1 MDQPTSSSPE
11 NENPNADLDVQRTRD
26 MMAFLGQGGTRVA
39 PVAPK
44 FEFEDAAPQETSSF
58 NPNAMTGKDYF
69 EFFQQNRSARFNHDA
84 QGRQAFKLMAEHM
97 DQRKVD
103 FLGSAEM
110 AVGQMV
116 EELGGITDAPLHPG
130 KFAAS
135 TAESAAKGIRDM
147 YGIFAQSEDP
157 QSAFFKIKS
166 WAMRVA
172 GKDDGDIDSQM
183 RQFHEAREFNNRSYE
198 HMEGKSSIV
207 GDMLPEGY
215 GHMFT
220 KLVEPKFANALSYA
234 VLDIPEIVL
243 SSGMS
248 TPGTAIKLAALRAPK
263 AAAKGG
269 VFAAWSAR
277 SAERL
282 SNYAQVMGGK
292 ALEAT
297 GAVVKAPFKAIYG
310 ASQSAAQLG
319 GDFAGN
325 AVRNLAT
332 AEVIEAGAE
341 LVGGTVVRHPAMG
354 FLRSFG
360 LEAFGELA
368 QTAGADIA
376 DRALGRVSVKMDT
389 LGATTL
395 ERLAAGTAKGA
406 DVMSREAQLL
416 AKGINASVGW
426 APSLSGQA
434 LKTMFRDGIIGA
446 GLGWANSGEEGA
458 GMGLGMGIGWGGL
471 SGSVRHLHAYT
482 HYTHQDERVVQNFN
496 QFVAPSFAR
505 IHGATAGEMARRF
518 GDHVQSFGDLR
529 TSAIEMSHLS
539 TLVAHETGL
548 FGEGNVMF
556 FFGNSA
562 AEFDKMLLD
571 SNVRPDDFA
580 TLSKE
585 FLNLQDNPAM
595 MSEVTLN
602 NKAVK
607 RIIAINSDAYRP
619 TSARHEISHLLLRSV
634 AEANGD
640 MDHVYFADPFTGQ
653 KRSAGRVFSPRY
665 LSTIY
670 GASKDLGMMPDVAW
684 SAALQQ
690 YVAQIEHNQSYAEA
704 DQAAVYARAQAFG
717 VEAKDHIAKF
727 RDLYNSGTLD
737 MRDLDHI
744 AIVKTMTLVAEEA
757 YAYYQSAT
765 SNVFAVDKY
774 VKDPAAR
781 NMLRAWAENRA
792 ASNNSRILSDL
803 ELAGVELRGKLI
815 NPDGSAKL
823 FDDQGNPAMETM
835 VYDDGKVLRLKAM
848 DSWIEQTM
856 KSAYSRGEV
865 HVSSMDPMRQ
875 AALAKTSGKEHLFTA
890 ISNGGMKLK
899 TKQELDELSLDQSKK
914 IIGAIGQLPESVR
927 PLVQVGAD
935 GTQRLILEQMN
946 GEGLEALRASGA
958 FTDRE
963 FNELIGM
970 IEIAK
975 RGREGVPA
983 FNVMNTTLLAHS
995 MQVRR
1000 GAAVFRLRGD
1010 DVPVTYRTFV
1020 PLSVEVYLKTH
1031 DVNGDPLRTPKGG
1044 VVIHSLDVA
1053 AENRRLTKMFKR
1065 GDVQQL
1071 FSGNFD
1077 DFVRVYQDYVINQSG
1092 LNGPRVPSAEL
1103 FKPRFGSDAERV
1115 RDIMYE
1121 TFGGRKPK
1129 DAPFINTPS
1138 NGYMGGADDTNRPF
1152 YTMRFDTMADT
1163 RLHPTSWNARSNL
1176 PLFPYVP
1183 SAYEGITRNMM
1194 VSGFQKLPL
1203 TGGAS
1208 FLRDR
1213 NGFEIYQGK
1222 KGFNLF
1228 DMYGIKV
1235 GTFSSIKSAIAKA
1248 AKDIGKYD
1256 EADILPAEEGHTVE
1270 INGKTEELLFP
1281 STPVFMLHGVRDR
1294 AHSILSANAKVPDF
1308 SVSEQVLS
1316 SIVGFE
1322 YKLDQAGRLVDS
1334 SGTVVPDQ
1342 AAAARKGFTVKAGQA
1357 IPGAGFKETVRIG
1370 IGQASVTTDFEA
1382 LAQNEAV
1389 RVSPTWLRA
1398 LHAMPGGKDIADR
1411 QMAIRLAIAEHV
1423 SRGFRNGELQMPS
1436 VNSRQ
1441 TSNNFAIIADAMP
1454 VDGADFQRI
1463 DSEIDKWLLAQKAD
1477 INKIADQI
1485 DGVFGIS
1492 ANGTSAIF
1500 PLHDVGS
1507 GNYVP
1512 DRVIHAAH
1520 GVVITPSLMAYAKAY
1535 GPAKAAAAGG
1545 AGTIELI
1552 RAHAEMTG
1560 EGEQSV
1566 VIQANNVRE
1575 FQALI
1580 GNGGIPNEW
1589 LQHHETMTPGFT
1601 AAFQALLPIMDQAKN
1616 PTSAAASGSRGKV
1629 SMPLAH
1635 PDVKLHIKKYIDDT
1649 RFAASQDGPYRKTI
1663 TSEVGKDGRLKR
1675 NEAGKKEGV
1684 LFTALLNISDPRME
1698 NFLSHESIYRAIAV
1712 ASDESNYAGL
1722 PAGTRASDMAKL
1734 QLLIHGMQSDDNV
1747 FHHEIKTTAERE
1759 IGIRGT
1765 RELGGGPV
1773 PVGGSYGI
1781 YSGAPSLSPMS
1792 GALELKNG
1800 GKISIQHNVNHQT
1813 PRRFREVMESRGSM
1827 IKDGVLTII
1836 AGEDKTKA
1844 MTQSIANASYI
1855 LSTSSDSRMRGAS
1868 GTAKVTV
1875 SPTKMTGLTD
1885 GAQVP
1890 GDTFYNPGDRAISP
1904 MAFGLAIKTK
1914 SSSGIPNMVR
1924 AAHDAGYTWL
1934 GKHMSKADVSDLR
1947 PFVEQIAQIAISTSG
1962 DWRIADPADI
1972 APIMAQ
1978 LTERLEQVMPHEKVV
1993 FAEDIIV
2000 GMALSL
2006 AGTQPKQSGLNFK
2019 PVRGGGVNI
2028 VPKPAANLGRA
2039 DAIAGMSKIAQAIHQ
2054 ADYIDGSVKSATNIK
2069 EKWLDYSKRSRDF
2082 LKSGAIELKT
2092 KEVPAGTSWQ
2102 TDSVF
2107 MLAGKRAIERL
2118 DADRK
2123 DLLKDLGLLGR
2134 AKDVLGR
2141 EFDYLEISDSRAKLL
2156 TDRFGGRAAMMA
2168 ADGMTDPDAAIK
2180 AAVAEFAAGR
2190 FDGPAGLA
2198 LVANAN
2204 SNELALG
2211 QIFSHDELFALY
2223 PGMKSSKVT
2232 FELGAFGATYYGEG
2246 SFGRIEIGIGMLLR
2260 DELAAYDAEVGISS
2274 EYVGSYVEF
2283 KGTGGLSYDE
2293 NLRRTIIHEVQHMVY
2308 HAEGWSQIWDWNLT
2322 DNDTG
2327 KFDVAEMRFAGPA
2340 ALTRIEQMLG
2350 GTELTP
2356 VTDSF
2361 GPNIDA
2367 VFVSKLKHMQVE
2379 TSRILSFDTASKT
2392 IRKADDDTATQAI
2405 ERIIHA
2411 PLAAKMVRDVI
2422 PETIRWTQALDG
2434 TFHMLA
2440 SSLRSQKD
2448 KLSIEA
2454 YNGAMEKLNS
2464 SADAL
2469 SKFTS
2474 VITVLESELKAGTK
2488 TAHAAS
2494 FELLNEIDQNRHFL
2508 MLEDPSW
2515 SALYAG
2521 MGGGF
2526 EHQLRTMAFR
2536 DKANL
2541 WRNLLEAHEDLGGRG
2556 GKMPG
2561 DWAQW
2566 HMVKIAN
2573 AMGRMMYFAQP
2584 DELTARVTEARAGMS
2599 EQQLSKRNRY
2609 MPKADKE
2616 IAAAYNVGRYIAEVA
2631 TTGAMRP
2638 FDDNLFMI
2646 GGAKGSEQFD
2656 ANMFG
2661 GGTPNTFKLGMRML
2675 ARSSLLSH
2683 YINIR
2688 DVGSAMKVLTFSSRG
2703 WRIGVDGKPEFVF
2716 SMGRLQGADQWG
2728 RDTATAANQ
2737 GISRIVNNAIDFYRD
2752 FEDPETL
2759 PDRAMA
2765 LTAQPGEETRVAELN
2780 SVSEETVVK
2789 QNALEDLIRANR
2801 FVNPTDYDDN
2811 NGPGFG
2817 LLAGLSKDGVSV
2829 KIEDVAKALG
2839 ATIAIDSLVT
2849 MQSPVLNAI
2858 HEGKVPLLM
2867 TGGGIADYLRIA
2879 GVDENGLELAK
2890 ISQIDR
2896 QFAGIKL
2903 SAGELAELVAVL
2915 HDVPFE
2921 SVLEAPLGAK
2931 AIAVQ
2936 TAMADTQLPNKLR
2949 ELNRGWLPSSTM
2961 ATRMST
2967 WVNEVLSGGQSQ
2979 ANTPLK
2985 SLLLA
2990 NTTQRAGSGVMFL
3003 QSMLETHITLSWNGN
3018 EYLSK
3023 MLSADRFARIREKF
3037 LSHDTRE
3044 MVFKQVQT
3052 LASSASS
3059 LDQRRNSERVL
3070 LAFSSRV
3077 EKLLMELT
3085 PLAEKV
3091 AERIIKSA
3099 EGDGS
3104 YAIELLGDIYGE
3116 AIKEAMK
3123 DVSAYSASDK
3133 DVSIS
3138 EPGFAIRRGMDVR
3151 IGAGAQDVHALG
3163 NSYEK
3168 VAANS
3173 LGMTSGRANNSVM
3186 LPAFGMIGGA
3196 TEAFSRTAS
3205 GRARYLGMAGM
3216 STAPVSGLDTF
3227 TGSFSKTTAREF
3239 VRGANLSAGPNYTGL
3254 SPDANGMMIGIN
3266 MFGEPYTLTTNH
3278 NSDGAISITPEPFF
3292 TGIGQDLLNL
3302 GSTSRPGNMP
3312 NQITR
3317 SGLDPAVAAASDAA
3331 NRLIS
3336 MAKQLAEVIIN
3347 QNQAHNLDIVS
3358 SAIYEAV
3365 SVDEGSSEIRRFV
3378 RSDPTIGRAYQ
3389 LGDLSGDLL
3398 KAKALLAVAYE
3409 VADRP
3414 DMNVGIANFGVS
3426 IGFSRDWGYYSQ
3438 GSSEISRNAGGY
3450 RPLSQTSVVRTHV
3463 TPEGRVVL
3471 TSAFEGLADSRDIR
3485 ELRVID
3491 AITGSGSVSA
3501 HEIAHKPTLGM
3512 MADWHASMNLFADN
3526 EHEFGVNNF
3535 EQAHEADLSVKSMGS
3550 RIGRVSEIGLTALK
3564 RIPMNHQFS
3573 TGFMKEVA
3581 YKYGSS
3587 WYARNLVETLTGE
3600 TTMDIVIGRLK
3611 ASGAGINLAA
3621 SLESV
3626 LNEKQFF
3633 GTASKGMAAN
3643 PDRSAFFQ
3651 PLARY
3656 MWAAAATL
3664 GIRHFSDGI
3673 KEPHKSILLTM
3684 IARGD
3689 DTDAIKHFI
3698 ANTPHV
3704 GFREGSVKF
3713 GKNTSHLDLSQIHS
3727 LAGNMMLKE
3736 RLIPLLEATG
3746 VFRAEDIDL
3755 IRKHIDHATAFDPT
3769 STGDIRHSGR
3779 VLDGYQRAIGER
3791 DVTPGHQTPA
3801 DALRAFSNYKSGL
3814 LTSGMDLG
3822 DNGDGTAAV
3831 IDIMRGL
3838 ASLEGRKPR
3847 FSMDATEGVK
3857 FIFPEQTGVD
3867 KAGVTD
3873 GFLGSYPA
3881 SSYYAVASDTIGNP
3895 DIVANVNRG
3904 GRPHALGKGSEMNL
3918 DGTNRYYVRNAG
3930 ASVIGYDPV
3939 TPEQGGALAA
3949 MMGVPVFSDF
3959 KYSVTPG
3966 LMTVTPD
3973 RTGRSKLS
3981 SSVMRTAMVESIIA
3995 ELRKEN
4001 AKTIDIAPAGH
4012 HLSYIGAD
4020 PMMLASATQSEA
4032 IKDITATWNNKGLKG
4047 INRTL
4052 QSGYRHGNSM
4062 GDVVNASVVTHSLYS
4077 DQGGPYGQN
4086 APSHGLGQNAGPD
4099 QLGEFAPKKG
4109 YAWQRLPDGRIMLNV
4124 TGDHLGYKLDHKQ
4137 ITKRRPGYG
4146 FSLIEGLGWDQQN
4159 GVLIPMRINAHV
4171 GIADMLRTMKHPLA
4185 AMYDHTDPAIV
4196 GQHIRAAASSNRRNF
4211 HETRGNFQPMTGSF
4225 SAAGDARLTKGI
4237 KDFAFISGY
4246 LADNAIDPMVKADAA
4261 AQLNGHQSAN
4271 GYASIILPANAT
4283 PDDIRSAVL
4292 ALHMEPVIG
4301 LSLSHMS
4308 NHSRRYS
4315 HLEFTGDNAYSSGR
4329 SLPTRNGISPS
4340 TEGYRYS
4347 FRGSMPGRLPQ
4358 EVLKGLMDTTMML
4371 SPTLI
4376 DDIDVMI
4383 GKMSGGESGYF
4394 LPDSERILSMN
4405 GDTGL
4410 SIASMFPGRPDL
4422 LRYSWDSK
4430 NMHGIKVWKRTI
4442 PKGAERY
4449 HAHVVQFEAPMQYE
4463 AEGGLRIGPKSIA
4476 FRTPEEAT
4484 AFANRVSV
4492 SRSGAD
4498 IAKAL
4503 AAGDVEVVNGAD
4515 TPTSPFMPEADVR
4528 KGVFMNG
4535 HELTAME
4542 NSAHFVGDM
4551 DTPMDRKS
4559 AKTLGAALGSNKH
4572 LRFSPGESL
4581 MMVGGKSMDEL
4592 QDLVRCKLNF
4602 GSPRG
4607 TMEFASKAMNAII
4620 HGALPNTQKLEAMLG
4635 EDWFKVMKKAGVSGE
4650 EMRQTGLAAL
4660 FIGAKTTKL
4669 TRMDVAEFMAA
4680 TIPMLRRHDLSTS
4693 NDLKLSGILAMG
4705 GGLEGGDSPHKLN
4718 GGYLMPY
4725 MPDSVLQSRINQ
4737 HQAISGIIGSL
4748 ERLELTHRALLE
4760 AGNVNSESTLNAIAA
4775 TNKVLLSYARKIGMD
4790 EEAIANKGASEL
4802 ATLIQTRIETLA
4814 KKTHTGGD
4822 TFGNLNYT
4830 GLENVRLTLND
4841 HISNIRALQDV
4852 SSMVGGV
4859 MPELVLPLRQLHS
4872 EFMMGSPAMELPT
4885 RFATGAPYGWSA
4897 GTVNN
4902 GVEDLTGQVISGHY
4916 NKYWGNYTS
4925 GYQHVQTQAAVR
4937 FGDKYATE
4945 QIDGYLTQLRAT
4957 NVAELRKDTP
4967 DKGLIERN
4975 DLLIATAKRV
4985 LTVRNALRSIM
4996 KANSSTGHF
5005 ASMLP
5010 GNNPN
5015 LGGASGVHE
5024 IGHSRF
5030 SQSLAVSGLSIE
5042 GFADPLGFSGAM
5054 YTGTRD
5060 YALTPLGFPITLLEE
5075 IQSDFAQKIEGVG
5088 VDKDMSIYLPLSPDE
5103 EASLAAVPEYERMVS
5118 KAAELRALAESVT
5131 GFVTDKLVVSMLT
5144 PRGNRSS
5151 GVGSS
5156 AALNLFLKLQLDQT
5170 DILNRGILAV
5180 QVPGLLRGTGR
5191 EVKAPESL
5199 KASLRGKFQLELPDK
5214 VPSMDFDH
5222 ELIAKIAEYQT
5233 SGFSNVPEAVADSI
5247 AKRLADNIRSTDQ
5260 WNNSFGRK
5268 IGGQGTDAAIAAVSR
5283 EPHRAMEMIRQ
5294 NLLQI
5299 MTRGQEQMQEQHA
5312 VLKSIATGMRSAGDT
5327 SDLSAFVEALADIAE
5342 RQKGDLGA
5350 SIGCELA
5357 GMAIL
5362 DESVAMNVAAY
5373 ARGEYK
5379 FDYETIARS
5388 ALERI
5393 RARYT
5398 DTKTFTGKTI
5408 LLAFE
5413 EMLRTPAEE
5422 RPFISIADG
5431 LSEPKEVSAVSDM
5444 ITDLASTFRTNE
5456 GTSLEIAER
5465 LMTDPANTLPST
5477 IQDNLVSIAEFFG
5490 TGGNLYVQ
5498 NANSG
5503 GILSEGGKKTYRVFR
5518 SLEEGGHE
5526 KMAYQLL
5533 AHLLERAG
5541 EGHDLSKINA
5551 VEAQYHRHNG
5561 SLAGDFVKQVIE
5573 VYAGMSKR
5581 AEYAIEAQAI
5591 EAQARELKKTI
5602 PEVGSYRDDRMVP
5615 ATLPY
5620 AGENSYKSMQLQMS
5634 IVDSMNRGQRGVGIM
5649 DASWQLTRGHGL
5661 SESATV
5667 GLGIGKNKRIAWMPC
5682 VDGPGSA
5689 IQTVL
5694 ACYER
5699 MTGLNPNEAGGI
5711 NNGFL
5716 FRLGQMDEAEV
5727 RAVMSGTN
5735 FDHDGSSKNLHGH
5748 IMQTLEL
5755 MLDRIRTNI
5764 SEDSYRAIAKDLLEF
5779 ASVKGVKDFNF
5790 SIKKGAEL
5798 GAAFMEGKKNPNHP
5812 NWGDA
5817 TKFIANGMKDVSLAT
5832 MPAHTGSGGWG
5843 YITNYGLPQHKADIM
5858 MAGTSKL
5865 FRSQYSLDAFE
5876 RPAITVEGTTM
5887 SMFDTK
5893 SGKLIASVDVRD
5905 PAQVKLFRERYLQSS
5920 KYVGGNWMV
5929 RAFIKEWAPV
5939 GGYVDLTVA
5948 GSTAQNKPALGNFAW
5963 DESVHSSATMDQI
5976 VAAVRRKYGT
5986 GEATILD
5993 NSAQL
5998 NTPEYAAS
6006 TKAIEAAGG
6015 VTWGGEIA
6023 PPKKFTMEGQSEAM
6037 RQPTS
6042 TNVNPLAPGI
6052 MRDGR
6057 SSYGTTGNPSHI
6069 RALVAAFAG
6078 FARDPGADEVAAF
6091 AARMRDPV
6099 VTTLVHTPEGRTK
6112 EMDAQFRRKMSEGVF
6127 LLMAAGERP
6136 RDGKISQTGFS
6147 SLMST
6152 VRNRENQPIVYAKN
6166 LLVDR
6171 LELPPLDKAPFMAP
6185 RDPHD
6190 MRRRVFDRRMAV
6202 ELMKAG
6208 YPDTQIGAHLG
6219 ISREAIFNLR
6229 SNAGIAP
6236 LPEGGVKGHANT
6248 PKGRPSP
6255 KKLKPEEIQR
6265 RMDLVLEAFKKTGY
6279 ARPEFVRQGLHQV
6292 TGRQNG
6298 RGMDALRAYAES
6310 KGVELPKRG
6319 RRTKDQMAEIAA
6331 KRNASKAA
6339 GSNPMPSDSLSDPQ
6353 HPNQIRPTESSP
6365 KSNMAK
6371 LENTEREMNE

>member
-1 MDQPTSSSPE
+1 
-11 NENPNADLDVQRTRD
+11 
-26 MMAFLGQGGTRVA
+26 MAFLNQGGTNVSAA
-39 PVAPK
+39 PQFD
-44 FEFEDAAPQETSSF
+44 FEESAPQETQQF
-58 NPNAMTGKDYF
+58 NPNAMTGKDYY
-69 EFFQQNRSARFNHDA
+69 EFFQQNRTARFNHDE
-84 QGRQAFKLMAEHM
+84 QGRQAFKMMAQHM

-103 FLGSAEM
+103 FFGAAEM
-110 AVGQMV
+110 AVGQMI
-116 EELGGITDAPLHPG
+116 EELGGLSDAPLDPR

-135 TAESAAKGIRDM
+135 TAEGAAKGLRDM
-147 YGIFAQSEDP
+147 YGIFTQSEDP
-157 QSAFFKIKS
+157 DSAFFKIKS
-166 WAMRVA
+166 WAMRLA

-183 RQFHEAREFNNRSYE
+183 RQFHEARTFNNASYE
-198 HMEGKSSIV
+198 YMDGKGSIV
-207 GDMLPEGY
+207 GELLPEGY
-215 GHMFT
+215 NQMFT
-220 KLVEPKFANALSYA
+220 KLVEPKFATALSYA
-234 VLDIPEIVL
+234 VLDIPEIIF
-243 SSGMS
+243 SGGMS
-248 TPGTAIKLAALRAPK
+248 TPATAAKLAAMRAPK
-263 AAAKGG
+263 AAAK
-269 VFAAWSAR
+269 AAAYSAWAAR
-277 SAERL
+277 SGERL
-282 SNYAQVMGGK
+282 SNYAQLMAGK
-292 ALEAT
+292 TLEAG
-297 GAVVKAPFKAIYG
+297 GAVVKAPFKAVYG
-310 ASQSAAQLG
+310 ASQAAAQLG

-325 AVRNLAT
+325 AVRNMAT
-332 AEVIEAGAE
+332 AEVIEAGAQ
-341 LVGGTVVRHPAMG
+341 LVGSTVRHPAMG

-376 DRALGRVSVKMDT
+376 DRALGRVNVKMDT

-406 DVMSREAQLL
+406 DTMSREAQLL
-416 AKGINASVGW
+416 AKGLNASIGW

-471 SGSVRHLHAYT
+471 SGTVRHLHAYT
-482 HYTHQDERVVQNFN
+482 HYTHQDGRVIDNYN
-496 QFVAPSFAR
+496 QFVVPTFAR
-505 IHGATAGEMARRF
+505 LHGVTSGEMARRF
-518 GDHVQSFGDLR
+518 GDHVQSFGDVR
-529 TSAIEMSHLS
+529 TSAIEMSHIS

-556 FFGNSA
+556 YFGNSA
-562 AEFDKMLLD
+562 AEFDKILIE
-571 SNVRPDDFA
+571 SNIKGPDVLKMKEAFA
-580 TLSKE
+580 
-585 FLNLQDNPAM
+585 NIGDNPAM
-595 MSEVTLN
+595 MTEVTLN
-602 NKAVK
+602 NNSVK
-607 RIIAINSDAYRP
+607 RLIAINSDLYRP
-619 TSARHEISHLLLRSV
+619 TSGRHEIAHMLLRSV

-640 MDHVYFADPFTGQ
+640 MDHVYINDPSGIR
-653 KRSAGRVFSPRY
+653 RSYGKVFSPRY
-665 LSTIY
+665 MSTIF
-670 GASKDLGMMPDVAW
+670 GASKDMGVMPDVAW
-684 SAALQQ
+684 NAVIQQ
-690 YVAQIEHNQSYAEA
+690 YVAQISHNQLLASGVDEA
-704 DQAAVYARAQAFG
+704 SAISSAQMTGARA
-717 VEAKDHIAKF
+717 KDLLSSF
-727 RDLYNSGTLD
+727 RNEYANGTLN
-737 MRDLDHI
+737 MRDEGHVEVMKYL
-744 AIVKTMTLVAEEA
+744 TLVAEEA
-757 YAYYQSAT
+757 FAYYHSAT
-765 SNVFAVDKY
+765 SNVFAIDKY
-774 VKDPAAR
+774 VKDPASR

-803 ELAGVELRGKLI
+803 EMAGIELRGKLI

-875 AALAKTSGKEHLFTA
+875 AALAKTSGKQHLFTA
-890 ISNGGMKLK
+890 VANGGMKLK
-899 TKQELDELSLDQSKK
+899 TKQELDELSIGQSQK
-914 IIGAIGQLPESVR
+914 IIGAVNQLPENVR

-935 GTQRLILEQMN
+935 GTQRLILEQIN
-946 GEGLEALRASGA
+946 AEGLEAVRNSGA

-963 FNELIGM
+963 FNELVGM

-975 RGREGVPA
+975 RGREGVAA
-983 FNVMNTTLLAHS
+983 FNVMNTTLLAHT

-1000 GAAVFRLRGD
+1000 GASVFRLKGD

-1020 PLSVEVYLKTH
+1020 PLSIEVYMKTH
-1031 DVNGDPLRTPKGG
+1031 DANGDPLRSPKGG
-1044 VVIHSLDVA
+1044 VLVHSLDVA

-1077 DFVRVYQDYVINQSG
+1077 DFVKVYQDYVINQSS

-1103 FKPRFGSDAERV
+1103 FKPRFGADAERV

-1129 DAPFINTPS
+1129 DAPFINTPA
-1138 NGYMGGADDTNRPF
+1138 NGYMGGSDDPNRPF
-1152 YTMRFDTMADT
+1152 FTMRFDTMADS
-1163 RLHPTSWNARSNL
+1163 RMHPTSWNARSSL
-1176 PLFPYVP
+1176 PLFPYMP
-1183 SAYEGITRNMM
+1183 SAYEGITRNFQL
-1194 VSGFQKLPL
+1194 SGFQKFPL
-1203 TGGAS
+1203 SGGAS

-1235 GTFSSIKSAIAKA
+1235 GTFSSIKSAMAKA

-1256 EADILPAEEGHTVE
+1256 EADILPAEEGHTIE
-1270 INGKTEELLFP
+1270 INGKSEEFLFP
-1281 STPVFMLHGVRDR
+1281 ATPVFQLHGVRDR
-1294 AHSILSANAKVPDF
+1294 AHSILSANAKDPNFRISD
-1308 SVSEQVLS
+1308 QVLS
-1316 SIVGFE
+1316 SISGG
-1322 YKLDQAGRLVDS
+1322 KHRLDLAGRLVDD
-1334 SGTVVPDQ
+1334 SGNVVPDQ
-1342 AAAARKGFTVKAGQA
+1342 ANEARKGFTVKAGQA
-1357 IPGAGFKETVRIG
+1357 IPNAGFGDTVRIG
-1370 IGQASVTTDFEA
+1370 IGLTAVTTDFEA
-1382 LAQNEAV
+1382 VAQNEAV
-1389 RVSPTWLRA
+1389 RVSPSWLRA
-1398 LHAMPGGKDIADR
+1398 LAAMPGGKDIADR
-1411 QMAIRLAIAEHV
+1411 QMAMRLAIAENI
-1423 SRGFRNGELQMPS
+1423 SRGFRNGDLQMPS
-1436 VNSRQ
+1436 ANSR
-1441 TSNNFAIIADAMP
+1441 SSAHNFAVIADAMP
-1454 VDGADFQRI
+1454 VDSADFQRLEAGI
-1463 DSEIDKWLLAQKAD
+1463 DAWILSQKSD
-1477 INKIADQI
+1477 ITNIADQI
-1485 DGVFGIS
+1485 DKVFGIS
-1492 ANGTSAIF
+1492 NSGTSEVLPFHGTGDISYI
-1500 PLHDVGS
+1500 PL
-1507 GNYVP
+1507 
-1512 DRVIHAAH
+1512 RAKHAGL
-1520 GVVITPSLMAYAKAY
+1520 GVVLTPALISYAKSSGKLSPVSRVA
-1535 GPAKAAAAGG
+1535 G
-1545 AGTIELI
+1545 AGAMELI
-1552 RAHAEMTG
+1552 GAHAEMTG
-1560 EGEQSV
+1560 EGQQSV
-1566 VIQANNVRE
+1566 VLKAKDSKEFAN
-1575 FQALI
+1575 LI
-1580 GNGGIPNEW
+1580 NLGGMPNEW

-1601 AAFQALLPIMDQAKN
+1601 AEFQAAMDKMDLASQG
-1616 PTSAAASGSRGKV
+1616 SAARGKV

-1635 PDVKLHIKKYIDDT
+1635 PDVKLHVQRYVDDA
-1649 RFAASQDGPYRKTI
+1649 RFAASQDGPYRKTM
-1663 TSEVGKDGRLKR
+1663 TSEVGKNGKLKL
-1675 NEAGKKEGV
+1675 NESGKKEGV
-1684 LFTALLNISDPRME
+1684 MFTTLLNISDPRME

-1712 ASDESNYAGL
+1712 ASDDNNYVGMA
-1722 PAGTRASDMAKL
+1722 PGTRASDMAKL
-1734 QLLIHGMQSDDNV
+1734 QLLIHAMQSEDNR
-1747 FHHEIKTTAERE
+1747 FYHEIKTTADRRVA
-1759 IGIRGT
+1759 IRGME
-1765 RELGGGPV
+1765 ELTGGRV
-1773 PVGGSYGI
+1773 PVTGSYGV
-1781 YSGAPSLSPMS
+1781 YSTAPSLSTMPNS
-1792 GALELKNG
+1792 KAKAGYIG
-1800 GKISIQHNVNHQT
+1800 IQHNVNHQT
-1813 PRRFREVMESRGSM
+1813 PGRFKELMSTRGSM
-1827 IKDGVLTII
+1827 LRDGVLTIVSGDDTARLMTPDI
-1836 AGEDKTKA
+1836 TKT
-1844 MTQSIANASYI
+1844 SYI
-1855 LSTSSDSRMRGAS
+1855 LNTSSDSRMRAGTDGAK
-1868 GTAKVTV
+1868 TTI
-1875 SPTKMTGLTD
+1875 SPSKMTGLVD
-1885 GAQVP
+1885 GSQVP
-1890 GDTFYNPGDRAISP
+1890 GEVFYNPGDRSISP
-1904 MAFGLAIKTK
+1904 MALGLAMKTR
-1914 SSSGIPNMVR
+1914 SPSGLPNMLY
-1924 AAHDAGYTWL
+1924 AARDAGFTWL
-1934 GKHMSKADVSDLR
+1934 GKHMSKSDVAELK
-1947 PFVEQIAQIAISTSG
+1947 PFIEQITQLAMGNSG
-1962 DWRIADPADI
+1962 EWKVAAPSDI
-1972 APIMAQ
+1972 APIVAQ
-1978 LTERLEQVMPHEKVV
+1978 LTAHLEEVMPHEKVA

-2000 GMALSL
+2000 GIALSL
-2006 AGTQPKQSGLNFK
+2006 ASAQPRPSSLSYDN
-2019 PVRGGGVNI
+2019 GGKVI
-2028 VPKPAANLGRA
+2028 PKPAASLARA
-2039 DAIAGMSKIAQAIHQ
+2039 DAIAGMAKIAQAIHQ
-2054 ADYIDGSVKSATNIK
+2054 ADYIDGSVRSATNIK
-2069 EKWLDYSKRSRDF
+2069 EKWLDYSKRARDF
-2082 LKSGAIELKT
+2082 LKSGTIELKT
-2092 KEVPAGTSWQ
+2092 KEVPAGTDWK
-2102 TDSVF
+2102 TDDVF

-2246 SFGRIEIGIGMLLR
+2246 SFGRIELGIGMLLR
-2260 DELAAYDAEVGISS
+2260 DELAAYDAEKGISS

-2283 KGTGGLSYDE
+2283 KGTGGISYDE

-2327 KFDVAEMRFAGPA
+2327 AFDKSEMIFAGPA

-2356 VTDSF
+2356 ITDSF
-2361 GPNIDA
+2361 GPSIDA
-2367 VFVSKLKHMQVE
+2367 TFVSKLRHMQVE
-2379 TSRILSFDTASKT
+2379 TSRILSFDPASKT
-2392 IRKADDDTATQAI
+2392 IRKADDATATQAI

-2422 PETIRWTQALDG
+2422 PETVRWTQALDG

-2440 SSLRSQKD
+2440 SSLRSQKE
-2448 KLSIEA
+2448 KLSVEA
-2454 YNGAMEKLNS
+2454 YNSAMEKLNS

-2474 VITVLESELKAGTK
+2474 VITVLESELKAGRK

-2494 FELLNEIDQNRHFL
+2494 FELLNELDQNRHFL

-2515 SALYAG
+2515 SAMYAN

-2584 DELTARVTEARAGMS
+2584 DELNARVTEARAGMS
-2599 EQQLSKRNRY
+2599 QQQLAKHTRY

-2616 IAAAYNVGRYIAEVA
+2616 IANAYNVGRYIAEVA
-2631 TTGAMRP
+2631 MTGAMRP
-2638 FDDNLFMI
+2638 FDDTLFMI

-2661 GGTPNTFKLGMRML
+2661 GGTPNTFKIGMRML

-2688 DVGSAMKVLTFSSRG
+2688 DIGSAMRVLTFSSRG
-2703 WRIGVDGKPEFVF
+2703 WRIGADGKPEFVF

-2728 RDTATAANQ
+2728 RDAATAANT

-2752 FEDPETL
+2752 FEDPEAL

-2765 LTAQPGEETRVAELN
+2765 LTAQPDQIERVAELN

-2801 FVNPTDYDDN
+2801 FINPTDYDDN
-2811 NGPGFG
+2811 RGPGFG
-2817 LLAGLSKDGVSV
+2817 LLAGLSKDGESV

-2839 ATIAIDSLVT
+2839 ATIAVDSLVT

-2867 TGGGIADYLRIA
+2867 TGGGIVDYFRMA
-2879 GVDENGLELAK
+2879 GVDENGIELAK
-2890 ISQIDR
+2890 LSQIDKH
-2896 QFAGIKL
+2896 FAGIKL
-2903 SAGELAELVAVL
+2903 SAGELAELVAVM

-2921 SVLEAPLGAK
+2921 SVVEAPLGAK

-2936 TAMADTQLPNKLR
+2936 SAMADKQLPTKLR
-2949 ELNRGWLPSSTM
+2949 ELSRGWLPTSTM
-2961 ATRMST
+2961 ATRMSS
-2967 WVNEVLSGGQSQ
+2967 WVNEVLSSGQSQ
-2979 ANTPLK
+2979 SNQPLK
-2985 SLLLA
+2985 SLFQTE
-2990 NTTQRAGSGVMFL
+2990 TTERAGSGVMFL
-3003 QSMLETHITLSWNGN
+3003 QNMIETQIKLSWNGN

-3023 MLSADRFARIREKF
+3023 MLSEERFAKVREKF
-3037 LSHDTRE
+3037 LNSDTRE
-3044 MVFKQVQT
+3044 IVFKHVQS
-3052 LASSASS
+3052 LANSQSSFA
-3059 LDQRRNSERVL
+3059 RRAHSERAL
-3070 LAFSSRV
+3070 LAFTSRV
-3077 EKLLMELT
+3077 ERLLIELT
-3085 PLAEKV
+3085 PLAEKL
-3091 AERIIKSA
+3091 AERIIKA
-3099 EGDGS
+3099 ADNDGS
-3104 YAIELLGDIYGE
+3104 YAMELLGDIYGE
-3116 AIKEAMK
+3116 SIKEAMK
-3123 DVSAYSASDK
+3123 DVSSYSASDR
-3133 DVSIS
+3133 DISIQ
-3138 EPGFAIRRGMDVR
+3138 EPGFGVRRSMDVR

-3163 NSYEK
+3163 SSYEK
-3168 VAANS
+3168 IAANS
-3173 LGMTSGRANNSVM
+3173 LGMTATRANNSLM

-3216 STAPVSGLDTF
+3216 STAPVAGLDTY
-3227 TGSFSKTTAREF
+3227 TGAFSKTAAREYA
-3239 VRGANLSAGPNYTGL
+3239 RGVNLSAGPGFTGL
-3254 SPDANGMMIGIN
+3254 AVDMGALTIGIN
-3266 MFGEPYTLTTNH
+3266 MFGEPYELTLDH
-3278 NSDGAISITPEPFF
+3278 NADGAISITPESFY

-3302 GSTSRPGNMP
+3302 GATSRPGNMA

-3317 SGLDPAVAAASDAA
+3317 AGLDPAVAAASDAA

-3336 MAKQLAEVIIN
+3336 MAKQLSEVIMS
-3347 QNQAHNLDIVS
+3347 QNTNHNFDVVS

-3365 SVDEGSSEIRRFV
+3365 SIDEGSSEIRRFV
-3378 RSDPTIGRAYQ
+3378 KSDPSIARAFEM
-3389 LGDLSGDLL
+3389 GDLSGDLL

-3414 DMNVGIANFGVS
+3414 DMNVGVANMGVQ

-3438 GSSEISRNAGGY
+3438 GASEISRTVGGY

-3491 AITGSGSVSA
+3491 AITGTGSVSA
-3501 HEIAHKPTLGM
+3501 HEMAHKPTIEM
-3512 MADWHASMNLFADN
+3512 MAQWHASMNLFADN
-3526 EHEFGVNNF
+3526 EREFGVNNF
-3535 EQAHEADLSVKSMGS
+3535 DQAHEADLTVKSMGN
-3550 RIGRVSEIGLTALK
+3550 RVRSISEIGLNALK
-3564 RIPMNHQFS
+3564 NIPINFGFA
-3573 TGFMKEVA
+3573 TGFMKEVG

-3626 LNEKQFF
+3626 LEQKQFF
-3633 GTASKGMAAN
+3633 GTTSKAFLASH
-3643 PDRSAFFQ
+3643 DRSAFFQ

-3656 MWAAAATL
+3656 VWAAAATL
-3664 GIRHFSDGI
+3664 GIRYFSDGI
-3673 KEPHKSILLTM
+3673 KEPHKSVLLGM

-3689 DTDAIKHFI
+3689 DTQAIKSFI
-3698 ANTPHV
+3698 GGTPFT
-3704 GFREGSVKF
+3704 GFREGSVKW
-3713 GKNTSHLDLSQIHS
+3713 GKGTSHLDLSQIHS

-3755 IRKHIDHATAFDPT
+3755 IKRHIDHATAFDPT
-3769 STGDIRHSGR
+3769 STGDIRASGR
-3779 VLDGYQRAIGER
+3779 VVDGYQRAQGAR
-3791 DVTPGHQTPA
+3791 DINPGHQTTA
-3801 DALRAFSNYKSGL
+3801 GALLAFSNLKSGL

-3822 DNGDGTAAV
+3822 DNGDGTSAI
-3831 IDIMRGL
+3831 IDIMKGL
-3838 ASLEGRKPR
+3838 ARLEGRKPR
-3847 FSMDATEGVK
+3847 FAMDATEGVR
-3857 FIFPEQTGVD
+3857 FVFPEQTGVD
-3867 KAGVTD
+3867 KAGATD
-3873 GFLGSYPA
+3873 GFLSSYPTN
-3881 SSYYAVASDTIGNP
+3881 SFYAVASDTVGNP
-3895 DIVANVNRG
+3895 GVVIGVDNG
-3904 GRPHALGKGSEMNL
+3904 DRPHALGKGSEMNL

-3930 ASVIGYDPV
+3930 ASVIGYEPIP
-3939 TPEQGGALAA
+3939 PEQGGALAA
-3949 MMGVPVFSDF
+3949 MMGVPLFTDF

-4052 QSGYRHGNSM
+4052 QSAYRHGNEMS
-4062 GDVVNASVVTHSLYS
+4062 GVVNASVITHSLYS
-4077 DQGGPYGQN
+4077 EQGGAYGKN
-4086 APSHGLGQNAGPD
+4086 IPSHGMGQNTGPD

-4159 GVLIPMRINAHV
+4159 GVLMPMRINAHV
-4171 GIADMLRTMKHPLA
+4171 GFSDMLRAMKHPLA
-4185 AMYDHTDPAIV
+4185 AMFDHTDPAII

-4211 HETRGNFQPMTGSF
+4211 HETRGSFQPMTGSF
-4225 SAAGDARLTKGI
+4225 SDGVRLTKGI
-4237 KDFAFISGY
+4237 KDFEFISGY
-4246 LADNAIDPMVKADAA
+4246 LADNAIDPMVRADVA

-4292 ALHMEPVIG
+4292 ALHMEPIIG

-4308 NHSRRYS
+4308 NHSRKYS
-4315 HLEFTGDNAYSSGR
+4315 HLEFTGDNAYSKDR
-4329 SLPTRNGISPS
+4329 SLPTRNGLAPS

-4347 FRGSMPGRLPQ
+4347 FRGAMPGRLPG
-4358 EVLKGLMDTTMML
+4358 EILKGLMDTTMML

-4376 DDIDVMI
+4376 DDIDAMI

-4410 SIASMFPGRPDL
+4410 AIASMFPGRPDL

-4430 NMHGIKVWKRTI
+4430 NMHGIKIWKRTT
-4442 PKGAERY
+4442 PKGVDGY
-4449 HAHVVQFEAPMQYE
+4449 HSHVVQFEAPMQYD
-4463 AEGGLRIGPKSIA
+4463 AVGGLRLGPKAIA
-4476 FRTPEEAT
+4476 FRTAEEAT

-4528 KGVFMNG
+4528 KGVFVNG
-4535 HELTAME
+4535 QGLTAME

-4551 DTPMDRKS
+4551 DTPMDKKS
-4559 AKTLGAALGSNKH
+4559 ARTLGAALGSNKH
-4572 LRFSPGESL
+4572 LRFAPGESL

-4602 GSPRG
+4602 GAPRG

-4693 NDLKLSGILAMG
+4693 NDLKLAGILAMG
-4705 GGLEGGDSPHKLN
+4705 GGLEGGDNPHKLN

-4748 ERLELTHRALLE
+4748 EKLELTHRALLE
-4760 AGNVNSESTLNAIAA
+4760 SGNSNSEMTLNAIAA
-4775 TNKVLLSYARKIGMD
+4775 TNKVLLSYAKKIGIDD
-4790 EEAIANKGASEL
+4790 EATANKGASEL
-4802 ATLIQTRIETLA
+4802 ATLIKSRIESLA
-4814 KKTHTGGD
+4814 KKTHTGD
-4822 TFGNLNYT
+4822 DKYSNLNYS
-4830 GLENVRLTLND
+4830 GLENVRLTMND

-4872 EFMMGSPAMELPT
+4872 EFMMGSNAMELPAL
-4885 RFATGAPYGWSA
+4885 FSTGKAPYGWSSS
-4897 GTVNN
+4897 TLNN
-4902 GVEDLTGQVISGHY
+4902 GVEDLTGQAISGHY
-4916 NKYWGNYTS
+4916 NKYWGSYTS
-4925 GYQHVQTQAAVR
+4925 GYQHIQTQAAVR

-4945 QIDGYLTQLRAT
+4945 QIDGYLTQLRST
-4957 NVAELRKDTP
+4957 NVAELRKDAP
-4967 DKGLIERN
+4967 DRGLIERN
-4975 DLLIATAKRV
+4975 DLLIATARRV
-4985 LTVRNALRSIM
+4985 LTVRNALKKIM
-4996 KANSSTGHF
+4996 QANSSTGHF
-5005 ASMLP
+5005 ASLLP
-5010 GNNPN
+5010 GSNPN
-5015 LGGASGVHE
+5015 LGGQSGVHE

-5030 SQSLAVSGLSIE
+5030 SQSFAVSGLSIE

-5054 YTGTRD
+5054 YSGTRD
-5060 YALTPLGFPITLLEE
+5060 YALTPLAFPITLLEE
-5075 IQSDFAQKIEGVG
+5075 IQSDFAQKINGVG
-5088 VDKDMSIYLPLSPDE
+5088 VDKNMDIYLPLNPEE
-5103 EASLAAVPEYERMVS
+5103 EASLASVPEYEKMVS

-5144 PRGNRSS
+5144 PRGNRST

-5156 AALNLFLKLQLDQT
+5156 AALNLFLRLQLDQT

-5199 KASLRGKFQLELPDK
+5199 KASLRGKFQLELPEK
-5214 VPSMDFDH
+5214 VPSMEFDH

-5233 SGFSNVPEAVADSI
+5233 SGFTNVPEAVADSI

-5260 WNNSFGRK
+5260 WNNTFGRK
-5268 IGGQGTDAAIAAVSR
+5268 IGGQGTDAAIAAVTG
-5283 EPHRAMEMIRQ
+5283 EPHRSMEMIRQ

-5312 VLKSIATGMRSAGDT
+5312 VLKSVAVGMRSSGDT
-5327 SDLSAFVEALADIAE
+5327 SDLSAFVEALANIAE
-5342 RQKGDLGA
+5342 NQRGDLGA

-5362 DESVAMNVAAY
+5362 DESVAMNVGAY

-5379 FDYETIARS
+5379 FDYESIARS

-5431 LSEPKEVSAVSDM
+5431 LSEPKEVGAVSNM
-5444 ITDLASTFRTNE
+5444 VTDLASVFRTSA
-5456 GTSLEIAER
+5456 GTPLEIAER

-5477 IQDNLVSIAEFFG
+5477 IQDNLTSIAEFFG

-5503 GILSEGGKKTYRVFR
+5503 GILSEGNKRTYRVFR

-5533 AHLLERAG
+5533 AHFLERAS

-5551 VEAQYHRHNG
+5551 VEAQYHRHVG

-5581 AEYAIEAQAI
+5581 AEYAVEAEAI
-5591 EAQARELKKTI
+5591 EAKAREVKKTI
-5602 PEVGSYRDDRMVP
+5602 PEVGSYREDGMAP

-5634 IVDSMNRGQRGVGIM
+5634 IMDSMNRGQRGVGIM

-5661 SESATV
+5661 SEQAV
-5667 GLGIGKNKRIAWMPC
+5667 VGIGIGINKRVAWYNA
-5682 VDGPGSA
+5682 GPSSA
-5689 IQTVL
+5689 MQTIL

-5699 MTGLNPNEAGGI
+5699 MTGLNPNDAGGI
-5711 NNGFL
+5711 NSGL
-5716 FRLGQMDEAEV
+5716 LHRLGQMTEAETQ
-5727 RAVMSGTN
+5727 AAMTGMA
-5735 FDHDGSSKNLHGH
+5735 FDHDGSSKTLHGH
-5748 IMQTLEL
+5748 VLQTFEL

-5764 SEDSYRAIAKDLLEF
+5764 SEDSYRSLAKDILEF
-5779 ASVKGVKDFNF
+5779 AGTKGIKDFNY
-5790 SIKKGAEL
+5790 SLKNGHQN
-5798 GAAFMEGKKNPNHP
+5798 GAAFVEGKKNPNHP
-5812 NWGDA
+5812 NWADS

-5832 MPAHTGSGGWG
+5832 MPQHNGSGGWG

-5858 MAGTSKL
+5858 LAGTSKL

-5905 PAQVKLFRERYLQSS
+5905 AAQVKMFRERYLQSS

-5929 RAFIKEWAPV
+5929 RAFLKEWAPV
-5939 GGYVDLTVA
+5939 GGYVDLTVS
-5948 GSTAQNKPALGNFAW
+5948 GSTASNKPELGSFAW
-5963 DESVHSSATMDQI
+5963 DESINSSATMDQVI
-5976 VAAVRRKYGT
+5976 AAARRKYASGQ
-5986 GEATILD
+5986 ATILD

-6006 TKAIEAAGG
+6006 TNAIEAAGG
-6015 VTWGGEIA
+6015 VAWGGEIA
-6023 PPKKFTMEGQSEAM
+6023 PPKKFTFGGESESM
-6037 RQPTS
+6037 RQPAS
-6042 TNVNPLAPGI
+6042 TTVNPLAPGV
-6052 MRDGR
+6052 MREGR
-6057 SSYGTTGNPSHI
+6057 SSYGTTGNPSHV

-6099 VTTLVHTPEGRTK
+6099 ITTLIHTPEGRTK
-6112 EMDAQFRRKMSEGVF
+6112 EMDMQFRRKMTEGVF

-6136 RDGKISQTGFS
+6136 RGGKISQTGFA
-6147 SLMST
+6147 SLNAT
-6152 VRNRENQPIVYAKN
+6152 VKNRELMPITYAKN
-6166 LLVDR
+6166 VLVDR

-6185 RDPHD
+6185 RDLED
-6190 MRRRVFDRRMAV
+6190 KRKRVFDREKAV
-6202 ELMKAG
+6202 ELMKQG
-6208 YPDTQIGAHLG
+6208 YPDTQISSHLG
-6219 ISREAIFNLR
+6219 VDRVSILNMRK
-6229 SNAGIAP
+6229 NAGIAP
-6236 LPEGGVKGHANT
+6236 LNEGRVRGSSQPGTSDEVIARYAQAKDSGVTWKALQKQEG
-6248 PKGRPSP
+6248 
-6255 KKLKPEEIQR
+6255 KKLGDSVRAKIKVKRKP
-6265 RMDLVLEAFKKTGY
+6265 
-6279 ARPEFVRQGLHQV
+6279 
-6292 TGRQNG
+6292 
-6298 RGMDALRAYAES
+6298 
-6310 KGVELPKRG
+6310 
-6319 RRTKDQMAEIAA
+6319 A
-6331 KRNASKAA
+6331 KPD
-6339 GSNPMPSDSLSDPQ
+6339 GSNPMPTDSLSDPQ

-6371 LENTEREMNE
+6371 LENMEREMNE

>member
-1 MDQPTSSSPE
+1 MDQPTSPSPE
-11 NENPNADLDVQRTRD
+11 NENPNADLDVQRTRE
-26 MMAFLGQGGTRVA
+26 MMAFLGQGGTSVS
-39 PVAPK
+39 PVAPT
-44 FEFEDAAPQETSSF
+44 FDFQDSAPQETSPF
-58 NPNAMTGKDYF
+58 NPNAMTGKDYY

-84 QGRQAFKLMAEHM
+84 QGRQAFNMMAQYM

-116 EELGGITDAPLHPG
+116 EELGGLAEAPLDPR
-130 KFAAS
+130 KLAAS
-135 TAESAAKGIRDM
+135 TAEGAAKGLRDM
-147 YGIFAQSEDP
+147 YGIFSQSEDP
-157 QSAFFKIKS
+157 NSAFFKIKS
-166 WAMRVA
+166 WAMRLA
-172 GKDDGDIDSQM
+172 GKDDGDLDSQM
-183 RQFHEAREFNNRSYE
+183 RQFHEARTFNNASYE
-198 HMEGKSSIV
+198 YMEGKSSIV
-207 GDMLPEGY
+207 GEMLPEGY
-215 GHMFT
+215 GNMFS
-220 KLVEPKFANALSYA
+220 KLVEPKFATALSYA

-248 TPGTAIKLAALRAPK
+248 TPATALKLAALRAPK

-269 VFAAWSAR
+269 AYAAWAAR
-277 SAERL
+277 SSERL

-325 AVRNLAT
+325 AVRNMAT

-341 LVGGTVVRHPAMG
+341 LIGGTVVRHPAMG

-471 SGSVRHLHAYT
+471 SGSIRHLHAYT
-482 HYTHQDERVVQNFN
+482 HYTHQDKRVVQNFN
-496 QFVAPSFAR
+496 QFVAPSFSR

-571 SNVRPDDFA
+571 SNVGPGDFA
-580 TLSKE
+580 KVSQE
-585 FLNLQDNPAM
+585 FYKLGQNPAM
-595 MSEVTLN
+595 MTEVTLN

-640 MDHVYFADPFTGQ
+640 MDHVYFPDPVTGQ
-653 KRSAGRVFSPRY
+653 RRSGGKVFSPRY

-670 GASKDLGMMPDVAW
+670 GASKDMGMMPDMAW
-684 SAALQQ
+684 GAALQQ
-690 YVAQIEHNQSYAEA
+690 YVAQIEHNRGMAST
-704 DQAAVYARAQAFG
+704 DQAAVYTDAQAAG
-717 VEAKDHIAKF
+717 LAAKDHIAKF
-727 RDLYNSGTLD
+727 RDLYNNGTLD
-737 MRDLDHI
+737 MRNPDHI
-744 AIVKTMTLVAEEA
+744 DIVRDMTLVAEEA

-835 VYDDGKVLRLKAM
+835 VFDDGKVLRLKAM

-890 ISNGGMKLK
+890 VSNGGMKLK

-914 IIGAIGQLPESVR
+914 IIGAIGQLPENVR

-975 RGREGVPA
+975 RGREGVA
-983 FNVMNTTLLAHS
+983 SFNVMNTTLLAHS

-1000 GAAVFRLRGD
+1000 GASVFRLRGD

-1020 PLSVEVYLKTH
+1020 PLSVEVYLKTQ

-1044 VVIHSLDVA
+1044 VVVHSLDVA

-1077 DFVRVYQDYVINQSG
+1077 DFVKVYQDYVINQSG

-1103 FKPRFGSDAERV
+1103 FKPRFGTDAERV

-1129 DAPFINTPS
+1129 DAPFVNTPS

-1176 PLFPYVP
+1176 PLFPYMP
-1183 SAYEGITRNMM
+1183 SAYEGITRNFQL
-1194 VSGFQKLPL
+1194 SGFQKLPL
-1203 TGGAS
+1203 AGGAN

-1213 NGFEIYQGK
+1213 NGFEIYEGK

-1235 GTFSSIKSAIAKA
+1235 GTFSSIKSAMAKA

-1270 INGKTEELLFP
+1270 INGKSEEFLFP
-1281 STPVFMLHGVRDR
+1281 ATPVFQLHGVRDR
-1294 AHSILSANAKVPDF
+1294 AHAILSANAKAPDF
-1308 SVSEQVLS
+1308 SVSEQILS
-1316 SIVGFE
+1316 SIVGSE
-1322 YKLDQAGRLVDS
+1322 YKLDQAGRLIDE
-1334 SGTVVPDQ
+1334 SGNVLLDQ
-1342 AAAARKGFTVKAGQA
+1342 AAEARKGFTVKAGQA
-1357 IPGAGFKETVRIG
+1357 IPGAGFKDTVRIG
-1370 IGQASVTTDFEA
+1370 IGHASAATDFEA
-1382 LAQNEAV
+1382 VAQNEAV
-1389 RVSPTWLRA
+1389 RVSPSWLRA
-1398 LHAMPGGKDIADR
+1398 LIARPGGKDIADR
-1411 QMAIRLAIAEHV
+1411 QMAARLAIAENIA
-1423 SRGFRNGELQMPS
+1423 RGFRAGELQMPS
-1436 VNSRQ
+1436 ANSRQ
-1441 TSNNFAIIADAMP
+1441 SSNNFAVIADAMP
-1454 VDGADFQRI
+1454 VDGSDFSRIEADM
-1463 DSEIDKWLLAQKAD
+1463 DSWLLSQKAT
-1477 INKIADQI
+1477 INTVADQI
-1485 DGVFGIS
+1485 EGAFGIS
-1492 ANGTSAIF
+1492 AGVTSAILPF
-1500 PLHDVGS
+1500 HDVGS
-1507 GNYVP
+1507 SDYVP
-1512 DRVIHAAH
+1512 QRVLHAAH
-1520 GVVITPSLMAYAKAY
+1520 GVVITPALMAWAKAS
-1535 GPAKAAAAGG
+1535 GNSKVAAAGG
-1545 AGTIELI
+1545 TGAIELI

-1560 EGEQSV
+1560 QNEQSA
-1566 VIQANNVRE
+1566 VIQAATTGE
-1575 FQALI
+1575 FAALI
-1580 GNGGIPNEW
+1580 RAGGTPNEW
-1589 LQHHETMTPGFT
+1589 LQYHETVTPGFT
-1601 AAFQALLPIMDQAKN
+1601 AEFQALLPIMERAKN
-1616 PTSAAASGSRGKV
+1616 QPSATVLRGKV
-1629 SMPLAH
+1629 SLPLAH
-1635 PDVKLHIKKYIDDT
+1635 PDVKLHIKNFVDDA
-1649 RFAASQDGPYRKTI
+1649 RFAASQDGPYRKTV
-1663 TSEVGKDGRLKR
+1663 TSEVGKNGNLKL
-1675 NEAGKKEGV
+1675 NDTGKKEGV

-1698 NFLSHESIYRAIAV
+1698 NFLSHESIYRAIAI
-1712 ASDESNYAGL
+1712 ASDPKNYAGL
-1722 PAGTRASDMAKL
+1722 PAGARASDMAKL
-1734 QLLIHGMQSDDNV
+1734 QLLIHAMQSEDNV
-1747 FHHEIKTTAERE
+1747 FHHEIKTTSERT
-1759 IGIRGT
+1759 IGIKGKW
-1765 RELGGGPV
+1765 ELTGGPV
-1773 PVGGSYGI
+1773 PSAGSYNI
-1781 YSGAPSLSPMS
+1781 YSGAPSLAPMPGKLGRQS
-1792 GALELKNG
+1792 GG
-1800 GKISIQHNVNHQT
+1800 RISIQHNVNHQT
-1813 PRRFREVMESRGSM
+1813 PGRFRQVLESRGSM
-1827 IKDGVLTII
+1827 IKDGVLTLISGD
-1836 AGEDKTKA
+1836 ALEKT
-1844 MTQSIANASYI
+1844 MTPSISKASYI
-1855 LSTSSDSRMRGAS
+1855 LSTSSDSRMRAADGK
-1868 GTAKVTV
+1868 AKPTI
-1875 SPTKMTGLTD
+1875 SPSKMTGLTD

-1890 GDTFYNPGDRAISP
+1890 GDVFYNPADRSISP
-1904 MAFGLAIKTK
+1904 MAFGLAVKTR
-1914 SSSGIPNMVR
+1914 SSSGVPNMVR

-1934 GKHMSKADVSDLR
+1934 GKHMSKADVSELR
-1947 PFVEQIAQIAISTSG
+1947 PFVEQIAQIAMGTSG
-1962 DWRIADPADI
+1962 EWRIADPADI

-1978 LTERLEQVMPHEKVV
+1978 LTEHLEQVMPHEKVV
-1993 FAEDIIV
+1993 FAEDIIL
-2000 GMALSL
+2000 GIALSL
-2006 AGTQPKQSGLNFK
+2006 VGTQPRPSSFTYDNAG
-2019 PVRGGGVNI
+2019 NI
-2028 VPKPAANLGRA
+2028 MPKPATSLGRA

-2054 ADYIDGSVKSATNIK
+2054 AEYIDGSVKSATNIK
-2069 EKWLDYSKRSRDF
+2069 EKWIDYSKRARDF
-2082 LKSGAIELKT
+2082 LKSGTIELKT
-2092 KEVPAGTSWQ
+2092 KEVPAGIDWK
-2102 TDSVF
+2102 TDPVF

-2246 SFGRIEIGIGMLLR
+2246 SFGRIELGIGMLLR
-2260 DELAAYDAEVGISS
+2260 DELAAYDAEKGISS

-2283 KGTGGLSYDE
+2283 KGTGGISYDE

-2327 KFDVAEMRFAGPA
+2327 EFDKSEMVFAGPA

-2356 VTDSF
+2356 ITDSF
-2361 GPNIDA
+2361 GPSIDA
-2367 VFVSKLKHMQVE
+2367 TFVSKLRHMQVE
-2379 TSRILSFDTASKT
+2379 TSRILSFDPASKT
-2392 IRKADDDTATQAI
+2392 IRKADDATATQAI

-2422 PETIRWTQALDG
+2422 PETVRWTQALDG

-2440 SSLRSQKD
+2440 SSLRSQKE
-2448 KLSIEA
+2448 KLSVEA
-2454 YNGAMEKLNS
+2454 YNSAMEKLNS

-2474 VITVLESELKAGTK
+2474 VITVLESELKAGRK

-2494 FELLNEIDQNRHFL
+2494 FELLNELDQNRHFL

-2584 DELTARVTEARAGMS
+2584 DELNARVTEARAGMS
-2599 EQQLSKRNRY
+2599 QQQLAKQNRY

-2616 IAAAYNVGRYIAEVA
+2616 IANAYNVGRYIAEVA
-2631 TTGAMRP
+2631 MTGAMRP
-2638 FDDNLFMI
+2638 FDDTLFMI

-2688 DVGSAMKVLTFSSRG
+2688 DVGSAMRVLTFSSRG
-2703 WRIGVDGKPEFVF
+2703 WRIGADGKPEFVF
-2716 SMGRLQGADQWG
+2716 SMGRLQGADEWG
-2728 RDTATAANQ
+2728 RDVATAANT

-2752 FEDPETL
+2752 FEDPEAL

-2765 LTAQPGEETRVAELN
+2765 LTAQPDQIARAAELN
-2780 SVSEETVVK
+2780 SVSEETIVK
-2789 QNALEDLIRANR
+2789 QNAFEDLIKANR
-2801 FVNPTDYDDN
+2801 FINPTDYDDN
-2811 NGPGFG
+2811 RGPGFG
-2817 LLAGLSKDGVSV
+2817 LLAGLSKDGESV

-2867 TGGGIADYLRIA
+2867 TGGGIVDYFRMA
-2879 GVDENGLELAK
+2879 GVDENGIELAK
-2890 ISQIDR
+2890 LSQIDKH
-2896 QFAGIKL
+2896 FAGIKL
-2903 SAGELAELVAVL
+2903 SAGELAELVAVM

-2921 SVLEAPLGAK
+2921 SVVEAPLGAK

-2936 TAMADTQLPNKLR
+2936 SAMADKQLPTKLR
-2949 ELNRGWLPSSTM
+2949 ELSRGWLPTSTM

-2967 WVNEVLSGGQSQ
+2967 WVNEVLSSGQSQ
-2979 ANTPLK
+2979 SNQPLK
-2985 SLLLA
+2985 SLFQTE
-2990 NTTQRAGSGVMFL
+2990 TTERAGSGVMFL
-3003 QSMLETHITLSWNGN
+3003 QNMIETQIKLSWNGN
-3018 EYLSK
+3018 EFLSK
-3023 MLSADRFARIREKF
+3023 MLSAERFAKVREKF
-3037 LSHDTRE
+3037 LNSDTRE
-3044 MVFKQVQT
+3044 IVFKHVQS
-3052 LASSASS
+3052 LANSQSSFA
-3059 LDQRRNSERVL
+3059 RRAHSERAL
-3070 LAFSSRV
+3070 LAFASRV
-3077 EKLLMELT
+3077 ERLLIELT
-3085 PLAEKV
+3085 PLAEKL

-3099 EGDGS
+3099 DNDGG
-3104 YAIELLGDIYGE
+3104 YAVELLGDIYGE
-3116 AIKEAMK
+3116 SIKEAMK
-3123 DVSAYSASDK
+3123 DVSSYSASDR
-3133 DVSIS
+3133 DISIQ
-3138 EPGFAIRRGMDVR
+3138 EPGFAVRRSMDIRV
-3151 IGAGAQDVHALG
+3151 GAGAQDVNALG
-3163 NSYEK
+3163 SSYEK
-3168 VAANS
+3168 VAAHS
-3173 LGMTSGRANNSVM
+3173 LGMTAPRANNSIM

-3216 STAPVSGLDTF
+3216 STAPVAGLDTF
-3227 TGSFSKTTAREF
+3227 TGSFSKNAAREYA
-3239 VRGANLSAGPNYTGL
+3239 RGVNLSAGPGFTGL
-3254 SPDANGMMIGIN
+3254 AVDMGALTIGIN
-3266 MFGEPYTLTTNH
+3266 MFGEPYELTLDH
-3278 NSDGAISITPEPFF
+3278 NADGAISITPESFY

-3302 GSTSRPGNMP
+3302 GATSRPGNIS

-3317 SGLDPAVAAASDAA
+3317 AGLDPAVAAASDAA

-3336 MAKQLAEVIIN
+3336 MAKQLSEVIVS
-3347 QNQAHNLDIVS
+3347 QNTNHNLDVVS

-3365 SVDEGSSEIRRFV
+3365 SIDEGSSEIRRFV
-3378 RSDPTIGRAYQ
+3378 KSDPSIARAFEM
-3389 LGDLSGDLL
+3389 GDLSGDLL
-3398 KAKALLAVAYE
+3398 KAKALLAAAYE

-3414 DMNVGIANFGVS
+3414 DMNVGMANSGMQM
-3426 IGFSRDWGYYSQ
+3426 GFSRDWGYYSQ
-3438 GSSEISRNAGGY
+3438 GASEISRTVSSY

-3501 HEIAHKPTLGM
+3501 HEVAHKPTIEM
-3512 MADWHASMNLFADN
+3512 MAQWHTSMNLFADN

-3535 EQAHEADLSVKSMGS
+3535 DQAHEADLTVKSMGS
-3550 RIGRVSEIGLTALK
+3550 RVRSISEIGLNALK
-3564 RIPMNHQFS
+3564 NIPINHEFA
-3573 TGFMKEVA
+3573 TGFMKEVG

-3600 TTMDIVIGRLK
+3600 TTMDIVIGRLN
-3611 ASGAGINLAA
+3611 ASGSGINLAA
-3621 SLESV
+3621 SLQSV
-3626 LNEKQFF
+3626 LQEKQFF
-3633 GTASKGMAAN
+3633 GTTSKAFAASH
-3643 PDRSAFFQ
+3643 DRSVFFQ

-3656 MWAAAATL
+3656 VWAAAATL

-3673 KEPHKSILLTM
+3673 KEPHKSVLLGM

-3689 DTDAIKHFI
+3689 DTQAIKAFI
-3698 ANTPHV
+3698 GGTPFT

-3713 GKNTSHLDLSQIHS
+3713 GKGTSHLDLSQIHS

-3736 RLIPLLEATG
+3736 RLMPLLEATG

-3755 IRKHIDHATAFDPT
+3755 IKRHIDHATAFDPT
-3769 STGDIRHSGR
+3769 STGDIRLTGR
-3779 VLDGYQRAIGER
+3779 VVDGYQKAQGAR
-3791 DVTPGHQTPA
+3791 DITPGHQTTA
-3801 DALRAFSNYKSGL
+3801 GALLAFSNLKSGL
-3814 LTSGMDLG
+3814 LTNGMDLG
-3822 DNGDGTAAV
+3822 DNGDGTSAI
-3831 IDIMRGL
+3831 IDIMKGL
-3838 ASLEGRKPR
+3838 ARLEGRKPR
-3847 FSMDATEGVK
+3847 FAMDATEGVR

-3867 KAGVTD
+3867 KAGATD
-3873 GFLGSYPA
+3873 GFLSSYPTN
-3881 SSYYAVASDTIGNP
+3881 SFYAVASDTVGNP
-3895 DIVANVNRG
+3895 GSVIGVNTG
-3904 GRPHALGKGSEMNL
+3904 DRPHALGKGSEMNL

-3930 ASVIGYDPV
+3930 ASVIGYEPIP
-3939 TPEQGGALAA
+3939 PEQGGALAA
-3949 MMGVPVFSDF
+3949 MMGVPLFSDF

-4052 QSGYRHGNSM
+4052 QSAYRHGDEMS
-4062 GDVVNASVVTHSLYS
+4062 GVVNASVVTHSLYS
-4077 DQGGPYGQN
+4077 EQGGPYGKN
-4086 APSHGLGQNAGPD
+4086 IPSQGMGQTTGPD

-4159 GVLIPMRINAHV
+4159 GVLMPMRINAHV
-4171 GIADMLRTMKHPLA
+4171 GVSDMLRTMKHPLA
-4185 AMYDHTDPAIV
+4185 AMFDHTDPAVI

-4211 HETRGNFQPMTGSF
+4211 HETRGNFGPMTGSF
-4225 SAAGDARLTKGI
+4225 SDGARLTKGI
-4237 KDFAFISGY
+4237 KDFEFISGY
-4246 LADNAIDPMVKADAA
+4246 LADNAIDPMVRADVA

-4292 ALHMEPVIG
+4292 ALHMEPIIG

-4315 HLEFTGDNAYSSGR
+4315 HLEFTGDNAYSKDR
-4329 SLPTRNGISPS
+4329 SLPTRNGMAPS

-4347 FRGSMPGRLPQ
+4347 FRGAMPGRLPA

-4376 DDIDVMI
+4376 DDIDAMI

-4410 SIASMFPGRPDL
+4410 AIASMFPGRPDL

-4442 PKGAERY
+4442 PKGAEKY

-4476 FRTPEEAT
+4476 FRTAEEAT

-4528 KGVFMNG
+4528 KGVFING
-4535 HELTAME
+4535 QELTAME

-4551 DTPMDRKS
+4551 DTPMDKKS
-4559 AKTLGAALGSNKH
+4559 ARTLGAALGSNKH
-4572 LRFSPGESL
+4572 LRFAPGESL

-4602 GSPRG
+4602 GAPRG

-4693 NDLKLSGILAMG
+4693 NDLKLAGILAMG

-4718 GGYLMPY
+4718 GGYMMPY

-4748 ERLELTHRALLE
+4748 EKLELTHRALLE
-4760 AGNVNSESTLNAIAA
+4760 SGNSNSEMTLNAIAA
-4775 TNKVLLSYARKIGMD
+4775 TNKVLLSYAKKIGMGD
-4790 EEAIANKGASEL
+4790 EATANKGASEL
-4802 ATLIQTRIETLA
+4802 ATLIQSRIESLA
-4814 KKTHTGGD
+4814 KKTHTGD
-4822 TFGNLNYT
+4822 DKYSNLNYS
-4830 GLENVRLTLND
+4830 GLENVRLTMND

-4872 EFMMGSPAMELPT
+4872 EFMMGSQAMELPT
-4885 RFATGAPYGWSA
+4885 RFSTGTAPYGWSSS
-4897 GTVNN
+4897 TVNK

-4916 NKYWGNYTS
+4916 NKYWGSYTS
-4925 GYQHVQTQAAVR
+4925 GYQHIQTQAAVR

-4957 NVAELRKDTP
+4957 NVAELRKEAP
-4967 DKGLIERN
+4967 DRGLIERN

-4985 LTVRNALRSIM
+4985 LTVRTALKKIM
-4996 KANSSTGHF
+4996 QANSSTGHF
-5005 ASMLP
+5005 ASLLP
-5010 GNNPN
+5010 GSNPN
-5015 LGGASGVHE
+5015 LGGQSGVHE

-5030 SQSLAVSGLSIE
+5030 SQSFAVSGLSIE

-5054 YTGTRD
+5054 YSGTRD
-5060 YALTPLGFPITLLEE
+5060 YALTPLAFPITLLEE
-5075 IQSDFAQKIEGVG
+5075 IQSDFAQKINGVG
-5088 VDKDMSIYLPLSPDE
+5088 VDKNMDVYLPLNPEE
-5103 EASLAAVPEYERMVS
+5103 EASLASVPEYEKMVS

-5144 PRGNRSS
+5144 PRGNRST

-5156 AALNLFLKLQLDQT
+5156 AALNLFLRLQLDQT

-5214 VPSMDFDH
+5214 VPSMEFDH

-5233 SGFSNVPEAVADSI
+5233 SGFTNVPEAVADSI

-5260 WNNSFGRK
+5260 WNNTFGRK
-5268 IGGQGTDAAIAAVSR
+5268 IGGQGTDAAIAAVTG
-5283 EPHRAMEMIRQ
+5283 EPHRSMEMIRQ

-5312 VLKSIATGMRSAGDT
+5312 VLKSVAIGMRSFGDN
-5327 SDLSAFVEALADIAE
+5327 SDLAAFVEALANIADTS
-5342 RQKGDLGA
+5342 RGDLGA
-5350 SIGCELA
+5350 AIGCELA

-5362 DESVAMNVAAY
+5362 DESVAMNVGAY

-5379 FDYETIARS
+5379 FDYESIARS

-5431 LSEPKEVSAVSDM
+5431 LSEPKEVDAVSNM
-5444 ITDLASTFRTNE
+5444 VTDLASVFRTSD
-5456 GTSLEIAER
+5456 GTPLEIAER
-5465 LMTDPANTLPST
+5465 LMTDPANTLPSA
-5477 IQDNLVSIAEFFG
+5477 IQDNLTSIAEFFG

-5503 GILSEGGKKTYRVFR
+5503 GILSEGNKRTYRVFR

-5526 KMAYQLL
+5526 KTAYQLL
-5533 AHLLERAG
+5533 AHFLERAS

-5551 VEAQYHRHNG
+5551 VEAQYHRHVG

-5581 AEYAIEAQAI
+5581 AEYAVEAEAI
-5591 EAQARELKKTI
+5591 EAKAREVKKTI
-5602 PEVGSYRDDRMVP
+5602 PEVGSYREDGMAP

-5634 IVDSMNRGQRGVGIM
+5634 IMDSMNRGQRGVGIM

-5661 SESATV
+5661 SEQAV
-5667 GLGIGKNKRIAWMPC
+5667 VGIGIGINKRVAWYNA
-5682 VDGPGSA
+5682 GPSSA
-5689 IQTVL
+5689 MQTIL

-5699 MTGLNPNEAGGI
+5699 MTGLNPNDAGGI
-5711 NNGFL
+5711 NSGL
-5716 FRLGQMDEAEV
+5716 LHRLGQMTEAETQ
-5727 RAVMSGTN
+5727 AAMTGMA
-5735 FDHDGSSKNLHGH
+5735 FDHDGSSRNLHGH
-5748 IMQTLEL
+5748 VLQTFEL

-5764 SEDSYRAIAKDLLEF
+5764 SEDSYRALAKDILEF
-5779 ASVKGVKDFNF
+5779 AGTKGIKDFNY
-5790 SIKKGAEL
+5790 SLKNGHQN
-5798 GAAFMEGKKNPNHP
+5798 GAAFVEGKKNPNHP
-5812 NWGDA
+5812 NWADS

-5832 MPAHTGSGGWG
+5832 MPQHNGSGGWG

-5858 MAGTSKL
+5858 LAGTSKL

-5905 PAQVKLFRERYLQSS
+5905 AAQVKMFRERYLQSS

-5929 RAFIKEWAPV
+5929 RAFLKEWAPV
-5939 GGYVDLTVA
+5939 GGYVDLTVS
-5948 GSTAQNKPALGNFAW
+5948 GSTATNKPELGSFAW
-5963 DESVHSSATMDQI
+5963 DESINSSATMDQVI
-5976 VAAVRRKYGT
+5976 AATRRKYASGQ
-5986 GEATILD
+5986 ATILD

-5998 NTPEYAAS
+5998 NTPQYAAS
-6006 TKAIEAAGG
+6006 TNAIEAAGG
-6015 VTWGGEIA
+6015 VAWGGEIA
-6023 PPKKFTMEGQSEAM
+6023 PPKKFTFGGESESM
-6037 RQPTS
+6037 RQPAS
-6042 TNVNPLAPGI
+6042 TTVNPLAPGV
-6052 MRDGR
+6052 MREGR
-6057 SSYGTTGNPSHI
+6057 SSYGTTGNPSHV
-6069 RALVAAFAG
+6069 RALVDAFAG
-6078 FARDPGADEVAAF
+6078 FARNPGADEVAAF

-6099 VTTLVHTPEGRTK
+6099 ITTLIHTPEGRTK
-6112 EMDAQFRRKMSEGVF
+6112 EMDMQFRRKMTEGVF

-6136 RDGKISQTGFS
+6136 RGGKISQTGFA
-6147 SLMST
+6147 SLNAT
-6152 VRNRENQPIVYAKN
+6152 VRNRELMPITYARN
-6166 LLVDR
+6166 VLVDR

-6185 RDPHD
+6185 RDLED
-6190 MRRRVFDRRMAV
+6190 KRKRVFDREKAV
-6202 ELMKAG
+6202 ELMKQG
-6208 YPDTQIGAHLG
+6208 YPDTQISSHLG
-6219 ISREAIFNLR
+6219 VDRVSILNMRK
-6229 SNAGIAP
+6229 NAGIAP
-6236 LPEGGVKGHANT
+6236 LNEGRVRGSSQPGTSDDVIAHYAQAKDSGVTWKALQKQEG
-6248 PKGRPSP
+6248 
-6255 KKLKPEEIQR
+6255 KKLGDSVRAKIKVKRKP
-6265 RMDLVLEAFKKTGY
+6265 
-6279 ARPEFVRQGLHQV
+6279 
-6292 TGRQNG
+6292 
-6298 RGMDALRAYAES
+6298 
-6310 KGVELPKRG
+6310 
-6319 RRTKDQMAEIAA
+6319 A
-6331 KRNASKAA
+6331 KPD
-6339 GSNPMPSDSLSDPQ
+6339 GSNPMPTDSLSDPQ

-6371 LENTEREMNE
+6371 LENMEREMNE